1 MTVASSEVD
10 RPKSEQGKPE
20 ESLFTKKRICYLGRD
35 RAVAYGACG
44 EKVDNQT
51 LIDRYVGDDPQAEK
65 LAQSI
70 DDSGITERHQGFLS
84 IEDQIEAT
92 ADITRDALAAV
103 RRGRVDFLAV
113 TFSRRQG
120 DYSPKE
126 FAQAVAEKAGL
137 DDATVVPYCLACDGA
152 VAAIHDLLQTKDPNI
167 NIAAVTSVEILSPE
181 INLSEGEVDLT
192 EATLFGNGAASFV
205 FSPPDFE
212 LLNGKTVIIP
222 DHEGVIKVAKGGSPQ
237 LPGRETHLRPPSWYR
252 LEEDAEKIFAY
263 SADGVIMTL
272 QETETKYGV
281 MDGIGTAWF
290 FKRAVP
296 LIAFEVLKEYYDELG
311 TDQPVTR
318 CISHQPSKPVLRH
331 ISRELNK
338 MLKSAGY
345 PPVEVLWVLD
355 EVRMGNVSSVTPLL
369 AIAHQL
375 NGIPDG
381 EPFLMLGFGVG
392 AAVTGM
398 VVKKVKLIARTVLVH
413 E

>member
-1 MTVASSEVD
+1 MTVASSEID
-10 RPKSEQGKPE
+10 RPKSEQDKPKE
-20 ESLFTKKRICYLGRD
+20 PLFTKKRICHLGRD
-35 RAVAYGACG
+35 RVVAYGACG
-44 EKVDNQT
+44 ETVNNQT

-65 LAQSI
+65 LAQAI

-84 IEDQIEAT
+84 VEDQIEAT

-103 RRGRVDFLAV
+103 GRGRVDFLAV

-167 NIAAVTSVEILSPE
+167 KIAAVTSVEILSPE
-181 INLSEGEVDLT
+181 INLNEGEADLI

-205 FSPPDFE
+205 FSPSGFE
-212 LLNGKTVIIP
+212 LLSGKTVIVP
-222 DHEGVIKVAKGGSPQ
+222 DHGSVIKVAKGGSPQ
-237 LPGRETHLRPPSWYR
+237 LPGREASLRPPSWYR
-252 LEEDAEKIFAY
+252 LEENAGKIFAY
-263 SADGVIMTL
+263 SSDGVIMTL

-281 MDGIGTAWF
+281 MDGIGTALF

-296 LIAFEVLKEYYDELG
+296 PIAFEVLKEYYDKFG

-318 CISHQPSKPVLRH
+318 CISHQPSRPVLRH
-331 ISRELNK
+331 VGKELNK
-338 MLKSAGY
+338 MLKDAGY
-345 PPVEVLWVLD
+345 PPVEAPWVLD
-355 EVRMGNVSSVTPLL
+355 RVQMGNVSSVTPLL

-375 NGIPDG
+375 NEIPEG

-392 AAVTGM
+392 AAVTGA
-398 VVKKVKLIARTVLVH
+398 VVSKR
-413 E
+413 